1 MLAASLHF
9 LVERYLH
16 PKIHG
21 SSLAGTKINEETDF
35 GAGAEAALPS
45 QPSAGCSQG
54 WSHRD
59 REVGGSIY
67 PTE

>member
-16 PKIHG
+16 PKIHA
-21 SSLAGTKINEETDF
+21 SCLPGTKLDEETDF
-35 GAGAEAALPS
+35 GAGVEAALPS
-45 QPSAGCSQG
+45 QLSTACSQHQNHHDG
-54 WSHRD
+54 A
-59 REVGGSIY
+59 VGGSIY